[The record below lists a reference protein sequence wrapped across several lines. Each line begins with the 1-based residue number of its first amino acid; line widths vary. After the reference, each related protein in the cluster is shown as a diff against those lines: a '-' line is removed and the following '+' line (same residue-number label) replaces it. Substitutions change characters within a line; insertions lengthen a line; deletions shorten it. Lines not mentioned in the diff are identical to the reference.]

1 MGWEI
6 RGEIKKSRVDSFL
19 QLDENDQIVQTF
31 CNLGEGPVPKT
42 LINVQL
48 PWQIR
53 HLEQFVCMVYSAK
66 GPFTLPE
73 LRWELFRTR
82 NLEGE
87 MLPPTRG
94 SLLPHIIH
102 VNYVSLRD
110 KS

>member
-1 MGWEI
+1 M
-6 RGEIKKSRVDSFL
+6 
-19 QLDENDQIVQTF
+19 QTF

-42 LINVQL
+42 LINGQL

-73 LRWELFRTR
+73 LHCEKFRIR